1 MLDQPK
7 QFNFVRLFAK
17 YVYWLVCIRS
27 IYKLPCVVLLRWYCV
42 KYGLV
47 EPTFKHLIFIIL
59 LSIAKLVLIVA

>member
-1 MLDQPK
+1 MVDQPK

-42 KYGLV
+42 
-47 EPTFKHLIFIIL
+47 
-59 LSIAKLVLIVA
+59 